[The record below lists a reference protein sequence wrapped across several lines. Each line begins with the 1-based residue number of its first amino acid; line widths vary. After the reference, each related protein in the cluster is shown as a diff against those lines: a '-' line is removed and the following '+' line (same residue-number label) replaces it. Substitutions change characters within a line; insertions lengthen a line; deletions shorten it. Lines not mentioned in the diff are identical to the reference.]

1 MTNITFLVKLKKE
14 RKIEEVECSVDIC
27 QAYIT
32 KAENCLK
39 AARIL
44 LKEKL
49 YENSVTDSYYAM
61 YNACLSLLFCCG
73 IKSENHTATILLLD
87 IVFGLTEV
95 HQMVLSA
102 KRERIDKQY
111 YIDTIEN
118 EILSEDTA
126 QHMIQEAER
135 VVLQLRVVEDQMTN
149 QTIKNYQIK
158 FRAL

>member
-1 MTNITFLVKLKKE
+1 MTNIQFLSKLKRE
-14 RKIEEVECSVDIC
+14 GKIEEVECSPEIS
-27 QAYIT
+27 QAYIA

-61 YNACLSLLFCCG
+61 YNACLSLLFRCG

-95 HQMVLSA
+95 YRMVSSA

-111 YIDTIEN
+111 YIDTAEN

-126 QHMIQEAER
+126 QHMIQEAEQ
-135 VVLQLRVVEDQMTN
+135 VVLQLRVVEDQLTS
-149 QTIKNYQIK
+149 QKIKIYQMK
-158 FRAL
+158 YRAL